1 MSCCFEVIV
10 TGFAFSCA
18 NCFSSVSILEIRA
31 DESEFISGA
40 QILITAI
47 SASIRLFCVL
57 FTAEEASFNILSI
70 LNISAGENSDEI
82 SLSSAISSSVAMI
95 IFCGF
100 LDVFIIRI
108 FLK

>member
-10 TGFAFSCA
+10 TGFSFSCA
-18 NCFSSVSILEIRA
+18 NCFSSVSILERSA

-57 FTAEEASFNILSI
+57 FAADEASFNIFSI
-70 LNISAGENSDEI
+70 LNISAGENSAEI
-82 SLSSAISSSVAMI
+82 FFNSEISSSVAI
-95 IFCGF
+95 IISCGF
-100 LDVFIIRI
+100 FDVFIISM